1 MQLEFERSSQT
12 QMAPIAVAAVENLA
26 CLSNEMELRGLKRLK
41 RDRDA
46 DGVDVVSQDQIKPRF
61 SL

>member
-1 MQLEFERSSQT
+1 
-12 QMAPIAVAAVENLA
+12 MAPIAVAAVENLA
-26 CLSNEMELRGLKRLK
+26 CLSNEMELRGLKLLK